1 MEKLI
6 EKKNNKKIVKNLT
19 IFGGAVL
26 ITGALA
32 TGGLA
37 LYDNG
42 IDHSE
47 EVCII
52 TKIFGAEHQISQ
64 IQEET
69 PWLIPV
75 YNDEQTFHHEHEY
88 MTGTETKD
96 YVTYIEEAVTVY
108 EYDENGNKVNPR
120 IEFRLFPITAQRVE
134 PTYGIYE
141 EDITVVADDSEI
153 QLYDQ
158 DRGTVKTLKLN

>member
-1 MEKLI
+1 M

-19 IFGGAVL
+19 MFGGAVL
-26 ITGALA
+26 LTGALA

-47 EVCII
+47 EVCVL
-52 TKIFGAEHQISQ
+52 TKIFGVDHQISQ
-64 IQEET
+64 IQEEK
-69 PWLIPV
+69 PWFIPV
-75 YNDEQTFHHEHEY
+75 YNDEQIFHHEHKY
-88 MTGTETKD
+88 MTGTETKN
-96 YVTYIEEAVTVY
+96 YETYIEEEVPVY
-108 EYDENGNKVNPR
+108 GYDDNGNMVKIKVENK
-120 IEFRLFPITAQRVE
+120 LVPITGQRVE
-134 PTYGIYE
+134 PTYGTYE

-153 QLYDQ
+153 QLYDP